1 MADPSAVR
9 LRIRGRVQGVWFR
22 AWTVQTAKAA
32 GLRGW
37 VRNRADGSVETLL
50 IGPAAAVE
58 SVVARCHDGPT
69 RAQVTAVERAAE
81 ADDGSIGFEQR
92 PTV

>member
-1 MADPSAVR
+1 MADAAVR

-22 AWTVQTAKAA
+22 AWTVQTASAA

-50 IGPAAAVE
+50 IGPAPAVE
-58 SVVARCHDGPT
+58 AVVARCHDGPP
-69 RAQVTAVERAAE
+69 RAQVAMVERSADV
-81 ADDGSIGFEQR
+81 DDGSAGFSQR
-92 PTV
+92 PTA